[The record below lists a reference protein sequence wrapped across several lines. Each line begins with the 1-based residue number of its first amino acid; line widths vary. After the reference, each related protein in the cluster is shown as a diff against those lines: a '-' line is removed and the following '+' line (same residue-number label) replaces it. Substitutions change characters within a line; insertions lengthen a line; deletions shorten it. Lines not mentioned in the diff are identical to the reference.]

1 MIFTEDF
8 GRRPQIILRSGKQ
21 DLGGSIMTT
30 GSNRNQIM
38 TLFASSQAT
47 GTISYGINTGTTNNQ
62 QTDEKIP

>member
-8 GRRPQIILRSGKQ
+8 GQRPQIILRSGKQ

-47 GTISYGINTGTTNNQ
+47 GTISY
-62 QTDEKIP
+62 

>member
-8 GRRPQIILRSGKQ
+8 GQRPQIILRSEKQ

-38 TLFASSQAT
+38 TLFVSSQAT
-47 GTISYGINTGTTNNQ
+47 GTISY
-62 QTDEKIP
+62 